1 MKKAKLVFW
10 LILIA
15 IAVLFVYQ
23 NPEFFQA
30 KHRLTLKLIFIDP
43 LFTPELPTLIY
54 FLVALGL
61 GFLLAIFNRFT
72 SQLKTRK
79 TTREMASAIDAR
91 DRKIKQLE
99 DELKVSSKAAFAPTA
114 AVVGGDAAIEPDTGS
129 TAETPKDAKNE

>member
-15 IAVLFVYQ
+15 IAALFVYQ
-23 NPEFFQA
+23 NPEFFLA
-30 KHRLTLKLIFIDP
+30 KHRLTLKLVLIDP

-54 FLVALGL
+54 FLIALVL
-61 GFLLAIFNRFT
+61 GFLLAILGRFT

-79 TTREMASAIDAR
+79 TTREMTSAIEAR

-99 DELKVSSKAAFAPTA
+99 EDLKLAAKSA
-114 AVVGGDAAIEPDTGS
+114 AVPAATVAHDAAIEPDLS
-129 TAETPKDAKNE
+129 TTAGTPDDAKNA

>member
-30 KHRLTLKLIFIDP
+30 KHRLTLKLVFIDP

-61 GFLLAIFNRFT
+61 GFLIAFLTRFT
-72 SQLKTRK
+72 SQLKARK
-79 TTREMASAIDAR
+79 ATREMTAAIDTR

-99 DELKVSSKAAFAPTA
+99 DELKVSTKTTFSPEATTDA
-114 AVVGGDAAIEPDTGS
+114 AVAPEKKDTTKTSDDA
-129 TAETPKDAKNE
+129 

>member
-30 KHRLTLKLIFIDP
+30 KHRLTLKLVFIDP

-61 GFLLAIFNRFT
+61 GFLIAFLTRFS

-79 TTREMASAIDAR
+79 ATREMTAAIDTR

-99 DELKVSSKAAFAPTA
+99 NELKVSTKTTFPPEAAT
-114 AVVGGDAAIEPDTGS
+114 DAAIAPEIKDT
-129 TAETPKDAKNE
+129 TKTPGDA

>member
-30 KHRLTLKLIFIDP
+30 KHRLTLKLVFIDP

-54 FLVALGL
+54 FLIALGL
-61 GFLLAIFNRFT
+61 GFLLAILSRFT

-79 TTREMASAIDAR
+79 TTREMTSAIDAR
-91 DRKIKQLE
+91 DRKIKPLE
-99 DELKVSSKAAFAPTA
+99 EDLKLAAKSA
-114 AVVGGDAAIEPDTGS
+114 AVPAATVAHDAAIEPDLS
-129 TAETPKDAKNE
+129 TTAGTPDDAKNA